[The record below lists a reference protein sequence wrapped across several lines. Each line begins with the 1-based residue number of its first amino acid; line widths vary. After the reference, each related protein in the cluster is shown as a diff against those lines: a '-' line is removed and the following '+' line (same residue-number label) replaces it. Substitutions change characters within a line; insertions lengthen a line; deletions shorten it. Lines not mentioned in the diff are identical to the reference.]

1 MIGEGWDLDQM
12 VGTVI
17 LEGLSPF
24 NENMGSRGLKNDILP
39 QKMLITVKLKF
50 RMGSHIGHPKE
61 GKERKEE
68 GCSIQRGIMEDVTGR
83 GNQSQCFDVKNAPW
97 CGVKR
102 GVDGNTPEV
111 RLNQVVIENGLVPMK
126 LFS

>member
-1 MIGEGWDLDQM
+1 M

-39 QKMLITVKLKF
+39 QEMPITVKLKS

-68 GCSIQRGIMEDVTGR
+68 GCSIQRRIM
-83 GNQSQCFDVKNAPW
+83 
-97 CGVKR
+97 
-102 GVDGNTPEV
+102 
-111 RLNQVVIENGLVPMK
+111 
-126 LFS
+126 